1 LAGSPIKSYQ
11 PMNHQLFHN
20 PREPPG
26 CQTQTS
32 ALAEVSGGGEWP
44 IWLNDLPLILIVM
57 LNSYVK

>member
-1 LAGSPIKSYQ
+1 
-11 PMNHQLFHN
+11 MNHQLFHN